1 MKRLSELIPEGI
13 RTCAIAGH
21 VNPDGDC
28 VGSVTAVYQYVRKY
42 RPEIDVTLYL
52 ERPADE
58 LMFLKGMEEIVSEIP
73 ETERKDLF
81 ISCDASSVD
90 RIGVAA
96 NLFHAAAE
104 RVCIDHHVSNPG
116 FADVNVI
123 DAEASSCAE
132 VLCSLIDGQEL
143 TKEIADSLFTG
154 IIHDSGVFQYSNTR
168 PETLRA
174 AARLMEKGAACSKII
189 DESFNMRSF
198 RKQRMLG
205 KALGES
211 RLCLD
216 GQVIMTCVTE
226 EDMKAMRD
234 AGAEFR
240 KLALN
245 PNCDL
250 TALTE
255 ADVAFHDTIYR
266 GTRNRRLNQILANL
280 REQMYRFRLEYL
292 KDASIRE
299 SLVSEHEEI
308 MKAVAGRDGELAA
321 DLIGEHIDNQQKVIH
336 ASIASMEGES

>member
-1 MKRLSELIPEGI
+1 MGSDSEINEFLPLREVVFLTL
-13 RTCAIAGH
+13 RKAI
-21 VNPDGDC
+21 
-28 VGSVTAVYQYVRKY
+28 
-42 RPEIDVTLYL
+42 
-52 ERPADE
+52 
-58 LMFLKGMEEIVSEIP
+58 LKGE
-73 ETERKDLF
+73 LQ
-81 ISCDASSVD
+81 
-90 RIGVAA
+90 
-96 NLFHAAAE
+96 
-104 RVCIDHHVSNPG
+104 PG
-116 FADVNVI
+116 
-123 DAEASSCAE
+123 E
-132 VLCSLIDGQEL
+132 
-143 TKEIADSLFTG
+143 
-154 IIHDSGVFQYSNTR
+154 
-168 PETLRA
+168 
-174 AARLMEKGAACSKII
+174 RLMEIALANRLGVSRTPVREAI
-189 DESFNMRSF
+189 
-198 RKQRMLG
+198 RMLEHEG
-205 KALGES
+205 LVVMKPRRGAQVAKITEQELNAVLEVRKSLEMLAANKACE
-211 RLCLD
+211 R
-216 GQVIMTCVTE
+216 MTE